1 VIPRHVRRRAWQAAA
16 VAALALLVVR
26 AWPHPPLRDSVPVST
41 VVWSADGA
49 VLRITRASDDQY
61 RTWVPLAAMSPALV
75 DAFLIKEDRWFYW
88 HPGVNPVALTRA
100 ALRTYGGSARQGG
113 STITMQLARLR
124 GGLRTRTPM
133 GKLRQMADAMWLELR
148 YSKRALLEAYL
159 NVVPLGGNVE
169 GVGAASR
176 LYFDKTPDRVTLGEA
191 LTLAVIPQHPA
202 GRAGRGGSEASLL
215 AARAQ
220 LAMDWTRVHGGTDEE
235 RRQLALPV
243 VAGRR
248 GVMPMAAP
256 HFVDALLATGQAGVG
271 RAGGGLADRPPDGQV
286 DTTLDLGL
294 QRLLERQ
301 LDRYLRQYGTRGI
314 RNASAILVDTRD
326 MAVKAWLGS
335 ADYWNRDI
343 DGQVN
348 GVLAKRSPGSTL
360 KPFVYALALDQG
372 VLHPRT
378 ILRDAP
384 SAFGPYAPENFDGR
398 FNGPIAAEDAL
409 IRSRNIP
416 AVWVATQL
424 RQPSLYQFLESAGV
438 RDLRP
443 AEFYGLALPLGGGE
457 VTMEEL
463 AGLYAMLAN
472 GGVLRPLRATA
483 ADPSPDG
490 VRLLSAEA
498 AFVTLDMLQH
508 NPRPDGDGTL
518 PPRTR
523 WPVAWKTGTSW
534 GFRDAWSAGVVG
546 PYVLVVWI
554 GDFRGEGNPAFV
566 GTDAAAPLFFRIA
579 DAVNLARPDDTPAP
593 AVPPPGVTRVEV
605 CTDSGDLPNADC
617 PRTIATW
624 YIPGRSPIR
633 VSQLHR
639 TVGIDPLTGHAVC
652 PPYPPGTRLEVFEYW
667 SSDMLRLFRQSGVPR
682 RTPPP
687 AAECAADAADGPRIA
702 SPIRGLSYAL
712 RAATSQSRSG
722 PRGSDSDGSGRE
734 TIPLDA
740 TAAGDAS
747 RLFWF
752 DGRALIGAQSTAGAP
767 LAWRPTEAGIH
778 LVRVVDDRG
787 RSAEREVDVQFTR

>member
-1 VIPRHVRRRAWQAAA
+1 VIWRPARRRVWQAAA
-16 VAALALLVVR
+16 AGAIALVGVR
-26 AWPHPPLRDSVPVST
+26 AWPRPPLRDSVPAST
-41 VVWSADGA
+41 IVWSADGA
-49 VLRITRASDDQY
+49 VLRVTRASDDQY
-61 RTWVPLAAMSPALV
+61 RTWVPLEAMSPALV

-88 HPGVNPVALTRA
+88 HPGVNPVALARA
-100 ALRTYGGSARQGG
+100 AARTYGGSARQGG

-124 GGLRTRTPM
+124 GSLSTRTPT
-133 GKLRQMADAMWLELR
+133 GKLRQMVDALWLELR

-202 GRAGRGGSEASLL
+202 GRAGCSGSEASLL

-220 LAMDWTRVHGGTDEE
+220 LATAWTRVHGGTDEE

-243 VAGRR
+243 LAGRR
-248 GVMPMAAP
+248 GAMPMAAP
-256 HFVDALLATGQAGVG
+256 HFVDAV
-271 RAGGGLADRPPDGQV
+271 LADRPATGRV

-294 QRLLERQ
+294 QRLVERQ
-301 LDRYLRQYGTRGI
+301 LDRYLRQYGPRGI
-314 RNASAILVDTRD
+314 RNASAVLVDTRD
-326 MAVKAWLGS
+326 MAVKAWVGS
-335 ADYWNRDI
+335 ADYWNAGI

-378 ILRDAP
+378 MLRDAP

-398 FNGPIAAEDAL
+398 FNGPIAAEEAL
-409 IRSRNIP
+409 IRSRNVP

-472 GGVLRPLRATA
+472 GGLLRPLRAMA
-483 ADPSPDG
+483 ADPSVDG

-498 AFVTLDMLQH
+498 AFVTLDMLRH
-508 NPRPDGDGTL
+508 NPRPDGDGAL

-534 GFRDAWSAGVVG
+534 GFRDAWSAGVIG
-546 PYVLVVWI
+546 RYVLVVWI
-554 GDFRGEGNPAFV
+554 GDFRGQGNPAFV

-579 DAVNLARPDDTPAP
+579 DAVNLARPDDTPPPAVAP
-593 AVPPPGVTRVEV
+593 AGVTRVEV
-605 CTDSGDLPNADC
+605 CADSGDLPNADC
-617 PRTIATW
+617 PRTVATW

-639 TVGIDPLTGHAVC
+639 TVGIDPSTGRAVC

-712 RAATSQSRSG
+712 RAATARSM
-722 PRGSDSDGSGRE
+722 PAQ

-767 LAWRPTEAGIH
+767 LAWRPTDAGIH
-778 LVRVVDDRG
+778 VVRVVDDRG